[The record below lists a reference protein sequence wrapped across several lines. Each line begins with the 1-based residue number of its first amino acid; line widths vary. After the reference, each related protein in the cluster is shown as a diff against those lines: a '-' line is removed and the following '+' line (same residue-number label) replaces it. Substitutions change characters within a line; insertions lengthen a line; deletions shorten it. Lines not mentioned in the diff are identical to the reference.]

1 MEHDGS
7 AGTERF
13 RPTSGRVSGWLTIVI
28 ATAVAV
34 LGLAYLDVGFPLPVV
49 TAAVLVGVLAWA
61 AMVRPAL
68 WVRDREV
75 LVLRNMLETVE
86 VRLAAVE
93 EMALRQVL
101 VLRAADRRWVSTVVG
116 RTWRRSLTAGRKRG
130 RSGGGETSPGTVVY
144 ADFVE
149 ERLRHLVDE
158 ARDRAGVRPGS
169 PEQLAL
175 PDAVRQE
182 RAWLPI
188 GLIAMAAVLFLVSL
202 FL

>member
-7 AGTERF
+7 AGIERF
-13 RPTSGRVSGWLTIVI
+13 RPTSGRVSGWLTIAI
-28 ATAVAV
+28 ATVVAV

-116 RTWRRSLTAGRKRG
+116 RSWQRSLTSGRRKG
-130 RSGGGETSPGTVVY
+130 RSGGDASAGTVVY

-182 RAWLPI
+182 RAWLPV
-188 GLIAMAAVLFLVSL
+188 GLIALAAVLFLVTL

>member
-7 AGTERF
+7 AGIERF
-13 RPTSGRVSGWLTIVI
+13 RPTSGRVSGWLTIAI
-28 ATAVAV
+28 AAVVAV

-101 VLRAADRRWVSTVVG
+101 VLRADDRRWVSTVVG
-116 RTWRRSLTAGRKRG
+116 RTWRRSLTAGRRKGRG
-130 RSGGGETSPGTVVY
+130 AGAESAGTMVY

-175 PDAVRQE
+175 PDAVRRE

-188 GLIAMAAVLFLVSL
+188 GLVALAAVLFVGSL
-202 FL
+202 FV